1 MPFHRDT
8 TSTGPENKPK
18 FLSSQAAGYLLHK
31 PGLAALGAILVFAAW
46 SNQASIVLLMGLF
59 LSAAFLAKAWSR
71 LSFIGVTA
79 KRSLSETRVF
89 PGDKVNLTFYVSN
102 RKPLPLPWIQVDDR
116 LPEGLANFPSGSGKE
131 AGLIRRRTALL
142 WYRSVRWSSQVACP
156 NRGFY
161 PLGPLQVTSG
171 DIFGLYSRSL
181 SWNTRDHIIVYP
193 RVFPV
198 QGVPI
203 PPVCPMGNSRT
214 EKRIFQDPTRTIG
227 VREYRPGDSLRNIHW
242 KASARSQGLQVK
254 VLEPTALFK
263 VAFFLGVDTFY
274 EKGILKADSFEL
286 GIETV
291 ASIACDVMNHGGPA
305 GLFVNT
311 RLADT
316 GQGVSI
322 PPSGDRRQP
331 GNILEAL
338 AKTTPSSSEAF
349 PLFLEKER
357 PYLHAGTTVVLAIST
372 LSDDFC
378 QAVLSLRESGHPLLL
393 ILIGEQEKAP
403 LTTGV
408 PWMIVQSPIDL
419 LRKG

>member
-1 MPFHRDT
+1 
-8 TSTGPENKPK
+8 
-18 FLSSQAAGYLLHK
+18 
-31 PGLAALGAILVFAAW
+31 
-46 SNQASIVLLMGLF
+46 
-59 LSAAFLAKAWSR
+59 
-71 LSFIGVTA
+71 
-79 KRSLSETRVF
+79 
-89 PGDKVNLTFYVSN
+89 
-102 RKPLPLPWIQVDDR
+102 
-116 LPEGLANFPSGSGKE
+116 
-131 AGLIRRRTALL
+131 
-142 WYRSVRWSSQVACP
+142 
-156 NRGFY
+156 
-161 PLGPLQVTSG
+161 
-171 DIFGLYSRSL
+171 
-181 SWNTRDHIIVYP
+181 
-193 RVFPV
+193 
-198 QGVPI
+198 
-203 PPVCPMGNSRT
+203 
-214 EKRIFQDPTRTIG
+214 
-227 VREYRPGDSLRNIHW
+227 LRNIHW

-357 PYLHAGTTVVLAIST
+357 PYLHAGTTVVLAISA
-372 LSDDFC
+372 LSDDFW
-378 QAVLSLRESGHPLLL
+378 QAVLSLRESGHPLLV